1 MKALSKTEIGVLIA
15 TVVVLVTANA
25 YWRVKE
31 TGRRQKWVLEHEQIG
46 DAGADAD
53 AAADASSTD

>member
-1 MKALSKTEIGVLIA
+1 VKALSKTEIGVLIA

-31 TGRRQKWVLEHEQIG
+31 TGRRQKWVLEHERVG
-46 DAGADAD
+46 DAGAAD
-53 AAADASSTD
+53 APTTD

>member
-31 TGRRQKWVLEHEQIG
+31 TGRRAKWVAEHEQMG
-46 DAGADAD
+46 DAGADAG
-53 AAADASSTD
+53 ADAPSAD